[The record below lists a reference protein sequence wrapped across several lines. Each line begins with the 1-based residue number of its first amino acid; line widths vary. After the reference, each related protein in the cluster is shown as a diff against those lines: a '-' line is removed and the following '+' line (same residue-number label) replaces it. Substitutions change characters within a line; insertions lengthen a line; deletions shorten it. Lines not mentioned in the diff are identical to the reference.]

1 MATVSPLQNRGD
13 IFIFMGLT
21 DFLTIAKVLTQD
33 VWSSQHLCDP
43 APGFCLT
50 QNQGLLFS
58 LCGFSLSVCLTL
70 VVLGIHPRALS
81 C

>member
-21 DFLTIAKVLTQD
+21 DLLTIAKVLTQD
-33 VWSSQHLCDP
+33 VWSSHIYAILP
-43 APGFCLT
+43 LVSASHKIKGSCLACVV
-50 QNQGLLFS
+50 FR
-58 LCGFSLSVCLTL
+58 SVCLTF